1 MTAQNDSL
9 RSDMTGQ
16 IDNVNGRIDAM
27 RSDMTA
33 QNDSLR
39 SDMTGQID
47 SVNGRIDAM
56 RSDITAHHSQT
67 DARLDA
73 LSKEMRIMFIAGA
86 TLVIGTVSVAT
97 AIIALSPLIYLDAQM
112 NDPHSNG

>member
-1 MTAQNDSL
+1 
-9 RSDMTGQ
+9 
-16 IDNVNGRIDAM
+16 M

-47 SVNGRIDAM
+47 SVNGRLDAI
-56 RSDITAHHSQT
+56 RSDMTAHHSQT

-73 LSKEMRIMFIAGA
+73 LSKEIRITVFAGVA
-86 TLVIGTVSVAT
+86 LTIGAISVAT
-97 AIIALSPLIYLDAQM
+97 AIIAIIL
-112 NDPHSNG
+112 G